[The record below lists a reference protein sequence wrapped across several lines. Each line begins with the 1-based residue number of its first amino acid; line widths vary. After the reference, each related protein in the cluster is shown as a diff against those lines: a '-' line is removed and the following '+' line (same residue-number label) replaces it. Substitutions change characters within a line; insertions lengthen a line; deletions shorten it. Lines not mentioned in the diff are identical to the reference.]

1 MRFIIVLSLVLFVA
15 GLSTFIYIE
24 SADTPGQRA
33 ARLRGCTLCHAG
45 NFTAQ
50 LLPCLNQWKHGTA
63 LSPMVQAAMLR
74 QHPKLPGK
82 DAKLLAHYI
91 SLQQLPLLAENRKTE
106 RGAALYAAK
115 CAVCHGIKG
124 EGQPGTYPPLRGSE
138 WLSPSPQRP
147 SVEHIIRNGLQGPI
161 RVRGEMWNSTMLPP
175 GISDA
180 QDIRALLNHLEQ
192 FR

>member
-1 MRFIIVLSLVLFVA
+1 
-15 GLSTFIYIE
+15 
-24 SADTPGQRA
+24 
-33 ARLRGCTLCHAG
+33 
-45 NFTAQ
+45 
-50 LLPCLNQWKHGTA
+50 
-63 LSPMVQAAMLR
+63 MLQ

-91 SLQQLPLLAENRKTE
+91 SLQQLPLLAESRKAE

-115 CAVCHGIKG
+115 CAVCHGAKG
-124 EGQPGTYPPLRGSE
+124 EGQPGSYPPLRGSE

-161 RVRGEMWNSTMLPP
+161 RVRGEMWDSAMLPP

-180 QDIRALLNHLEQ
+180 QDIRALLNYLEQ